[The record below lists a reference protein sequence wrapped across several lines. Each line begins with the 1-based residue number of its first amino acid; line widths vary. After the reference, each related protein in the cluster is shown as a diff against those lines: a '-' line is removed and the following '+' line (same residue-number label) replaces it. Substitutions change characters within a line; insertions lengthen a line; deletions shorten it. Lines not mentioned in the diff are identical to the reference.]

1 MTDKRWGLRGSNGRR
16 RPRATA
22 AAVLAV
28 AVVGAAT
35 PAATAHIFDA
45 AAHRAAPG
53 VVLPLGRR
61 LSPAGRITAVGNFPT
76 GGALT
81 PDGRQYWAVDSG
93 HGHDDVRVLDV
104 ADGRV
109 LQTLP
114 LPGAY
119 GGVAFAPDGRTA
131 YVSGEPKG
139 STVPGDSA
147 VATGGDAVHVF
158 AVQAGTGQ
166 AVEQAPIILPRTQGG
181 TAQRRA
187 GDPALF
193 PGPGPSKALGWP
205 QGVAVTPDGR
215 TLVVA
220 MNQADEVVVID
231 RATGTARL
239 VPVGAYPVDVR
250 VSNSRAY
257 VSNEYS
263 GTISEVDLAAGK
275 VVGTVGVGGPL
286 GDANAHPEGMVLDQA
301 RHRLYVAVTNHDLVA
316 AVNTDTDTVTG
327 YTSVARGQNLG
338 TQPVALAL
346 DPRGDRLYA
355 ADAGED
361 AVAVLSLRSGKPT
374 LVGRVPT
381 AAYPSAVAVT
391 GHHQLLWL
399 SAQGDGPGPNPGYG
413 EHWANS
419 GAAPY
424 GTYVPDRLI
433 GQVGVL
439 PVPNDE
445 QLARYSA
452 TADKAVTPANA
463 QAAPAG
469 TPLVGPDGGPSRKIK
484 HVFYIVR
491 ENRTY
496 DQVFG
501 TDPRGN
507 GDPKLELLDDNGVP
521 GPAGGVTPNAHA
533 LARQF
538 PLMDHVLADSQVSID
553 GHVITSSGYATN
565 FVEKGLHPAYS
576 GRGRVTG
583 FGQYPESFP
592 PRDFIFDQAARQ
604 HVPFINDGE
613 NSAGVRP
620 ESNDGRPTYPAV
632 TAGTDTTW
640 PGRFS
645 CDFTPCKVPTSW
657 NTDYGTI
664 GAAGT
669 DTSGSRFD
677 HFQAQLN
684 KEISAGAV
692 PAFNYLTLP
701 NDHTNGTKPGFPT
714 PKATIA
720 DNDYGLGQV
729 VDLISHSA
737 IWKDSAIF
745 VVEDDTQD
753 GGDHVD
759 AHRMPAFAISPY
771 ARHGAVVHTRYDQE
785 SVLRTAELILGLK
798 PLSLFDATATP
809 MYDAFTSQPDLT
821 PYMAI
826 KPEQDLT
833 SLNSAAAPDSKLSS
847 AMPFGKVDA
856 VPQEISDQILWHSVY
871 GQGSTPP
878 SPGPNAS
885 PAEHARAVQAM
896 TGHRSGRAAPA
907 ASDGDH

>member
-1 MTDKRWGLRGSNGRR
+1 MVGL
-16 RPRATA
+16 TLTLA
-22 AAVLAV
+22 AAGTPTAV
-28 AVVGAAT
+28 AHLV
-35 PAATAHIFDA
+35 DA
-45 AAHRAAPG
+45 AARRAAPG
-53 VVLPLGRR
+53 VVNPLGRE
-61 LSPAGRITAVGNFPT
+61 LAPAGRITPVGNFPT

-93 HGHDDVRVLDV
+93 HGHDDVKVVDV
-104 ADGRV
+104 ATGRV
-109 LQTLP
+109 QQTLP

-147 VATGGDAVHVF
+147 VAPAGDAVHVF
-158 AVQAGTGQ
+158 RLAPGTGT
-166 AVEQAPIILPRTQGG
+166 ATEQAPITLPKTQGG

-187 GDPALF
+187 GDPAPF
-193 PGPGPSKALGWP
+193 PGPGQSRALGWP
-205 QGVAVTPDGR
+205 EGLAVTPNGR
-215 TLVVA
+215 TLAVA
-220 MNQADEVVVID
+220 LNQADEVVLVD
-231 RATGTARL
+231 LTTGTSRL
-239 VPVGAYPVDVR
+239 VPVGAYPVDVK
-250 VSNSRAY
+250 VTNDRAY

-263 GTISEVDLAAGK
+263 GTISEVDLPTGK
-275 VVGTVGVGGPL
+275 VVGTVGVGGAL
-286 GDANAHPEGMVLDQA
+286 GNRNAHPQGLALDPA
-301 RHRLYVAVTNHDLVA
+301 RHRLFVAVANRDLIA
-316 AVNTDTDTVTG
+316 QVNIDTDTVTS
-327 YTSVARGQNLG
+327 TVSVARGQNLG
-338 TQPVALAL
+338 SQPVALAL
-346 DPRGDRLYA
+346 DPARDRLYA

-361 AVAVLSLRSGKPT
+361 AVAVLSVGAARPALA
-374 LVGRVPT
+374 GRVPT
-381 AAYPSAVAVT
+381 AAYPTDAAIT
-391 GHHQLLWL
+391 RGHQLVWL
-399 SAQGDGPGPNPGYG
+399 SAEGDGPGANPGYG
-413 EHWANS
+413 SHWANS

-424 GTYVPDRLI
+424 GTYVPDKLI

-439 PVPNDE
+439 PAPGPA
-445 QLARYSA
+445 QLARDSA
-452 TADKAVTPANA
+452 AADRAVVPANA
-463 QAAPAG
+463 EAAPAG
-469 TPLVGPDGGPSRKIK
+469 TPLVGPDGGPSRQIK

-501 TDPRGN
+501 TDPRGD
-507 GDPKLELLDDNGVP
+507 GDPKLELLDDNGVA

-583 FGQYPESFP
+583 YGQYPESFP

-604 HVPFINDGE
+604 RVPFINDGE

-620 ESNDGRPTYPAV
+620 ESDDGRPTYPAV
-632 TAGTDTTW
+632 TAGTDTSW

-645 CDFTPCKVPTSW
+645 CDFTPCQVPTSW
-657 NTDYGTI
+657 NTDHGTI
-664 GAAGT
+664 GAGGT
-669 DTSGSRFD
+669 DTTGSRFD
-677 HFQAQLN
+677 YFQAQLN
-684 KEISAGAV
+684 KEIAAGSV

-729 VDLISHSA
+729 VDLISHSP

-785 SVLRTAELILGLK
+785 SVLRTMELILGLK
-798 PLSLFDATATP
+798 PLSLFDANATP
-809 MYDAFTSQPDLT
+809 MYDAFTDQADLT
-821 PYMAI
+821 PYTALT
-826 KPEQDLT
+826 PQQDLT
-833 SLNSAAAPDSKLSS
+833 ELNKATAPDAKLSQ
-847 AMPFGKVDA
+847 AMPYGQVDA
-856 VPQEISDQILWHSVY
+856 VPQEISDEVLWHSVY
-871 GQGSTPP
+871 GMASTPP
-878 SPGPNAS
+878 GPGPNAS
-885 PAEHARAVQAM
+885 AAEHARAEHAM
-896 TGHRSGRAAPA
+896 TAYRRGWARTPTG
-907 ASDGDH
+907 GEG